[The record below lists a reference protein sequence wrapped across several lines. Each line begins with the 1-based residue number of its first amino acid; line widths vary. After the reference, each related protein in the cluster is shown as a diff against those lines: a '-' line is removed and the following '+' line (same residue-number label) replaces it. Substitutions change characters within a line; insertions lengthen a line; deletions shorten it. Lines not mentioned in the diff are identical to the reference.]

1 MSLKNTLKR
10 LLILLGTLSV
20 SLAHA
25 ADPAATTGTTGA
37 ATGTDTDYLSQIASN
52 TYNILSQ
59 VNNLPT
65 YLSNVAEMATSWIT
79 TESDATSFISTNQ
92 ASFASLGYWFEQNK
106 VTQNGM
112 QPQIMATLT
121 GQPLSSF
128 TQPANAPAIIDVLPS
143 INDLSYSTLLGAPP
157 VPKAAVTPSNY
168 ISNAAALGF
177 NHTIPSLRWRGR
189 TSDVFTYLNYF
200 NTVVAVESFDAYA
213 ISAAAADTQNGN
225 QVTTL
230 QTTLT
235 NQATSSAWLA
245 QIATEELGRVLRQI
259 LLFQSQSYVL
269 LTQQL
274 QIQKQQLTAQAMT
287 NSLLILTNAQTEGQL
302 LSKAQGLQN
311 K

>member
-1 MSLKNTLKR
+1 MSLKTSLKR
-10 LLILLGTLSV
+10 LVILIATFSA
-20 SLAHA
+20 SFTHA
-25 ADPAATTGTTGA
+25 AAPASGS
-37 ATGTDTDYLSQIASN
+37 DSDFLSQIAAN
-52 TYNILSQ
+52 TYNILAQ

-65 YLSNVAEMATSWIT
+65 YLGNMAEMATSWIT
-79 TESDATSFISTNQ
+79 TEADAASFITQNQ

-106 VTQNGM
+106 VTQNTM

-121 GQPLSSF
+121 GQPLASF
-128 TQPANAPAIIDVLPS
+128 TQPTNAPAILEILPS

-157 VPKAAVTPSNY
+157 VPRGAVNPSNY
-168 ISNAAALGF
+168 ITNAAAIGLG
-177 NHTIPSLRWRGR
+177 HTIPSLRWRGR
-189 TSDVFTYLNYF
+189 SSDIFAYRNYF
-200 NTVVAVESFDAYA
+200 NTVAAVESFDAYA
-213 ISAAAADTQNGN
+213 ISATAADTQNGS

-269 LTQQL
+269 LTQEL

-287 NSLLILTNAQTEGQL
+287 NSLLILTNTQTEGQL
-302 LSKAQGLQN
+302 LSKAQGLPN
-311 K
+311 R

>member
-1 MSLKNTLKR
+1 MQIKTALKP
-10 LLILLGTLSV
+10 LLVLLGVLSLNV
-20 SLAHA
+20 AYA
-25 ADPAATTGTTGA
+25 EGETTS
-37 ATGTDTDYLSQIASN
+37 TDSDYLSQIASN
-52 TYNILSQ
+52 TYSILEQ

-65 YLSNVAEMATSWIT
+65 YLGDIAQMATSWIT
-79 TESDATSFISTNQ
+79 TDDDTTSFISQNQ
-92 ASFASLGYWFEQNK
+92 ADFASLGYWFEQNK

-121 GQPLSSF
+121 GQPLASF
-128 TQPANAPAIIDVLPS
+128 TEPANAPTILQVLPN

-157 VPKAAVTPSNY
+157 VPRGNVTPYNY
-168 ISNAAALGF
+168 VSNAAALGF

-189 TSDVFTYLNYF
+189 SSDVFTYLNYF

-213 ISAAAADTQNGN
+213 ISAIAADAQNGS
-225 QVTTL
+225 QVSTL

-274 QIQKQQLTAQAMT
+274 QIQKQQLTAAVMT

-302 LSKAQGLQN
+302 LGKAQGVTN
-311 K
+311 R